1 MVERHD
7 NQRPALDL
15 SSGWLA
21 AMAIEMGSI
30 AADRVEATWSVGPQH
45 LQPFG
50 LVHGGVFC
58 GVVETLCSFGAQLNV
73 LPGHNIV
80 GVENHTSF
88 LRPVRSG
95 KLSAVA
101 TPVHQGRTT
110 QLWQAEVF
118 DAQQRLV
125 ATGRVRLMSV
135 PAEVSPE
142 TRPAGT
148 PKASA

>member
-1 MVERHD
+1 MAERRD
-7 NQRPALDL
+7 KQLPPLNLNT
-15 SSGWLA
+15 GWLA
-21 AMAIEMGSI
+21 AMAIEMDSVEP
-30 AADRVEATWSVGPQH
+30 DRVAAAWTVGPQH

-58 GVVETLCSFGAQLNV
+58 GVVETLCSFGAHLSV
-73 LPGHNIV
+73 GPGHTIV

-95 KLSAVA
+95 RLDAVA
-101 TPVHQGRTT
+101 RPVHQGRTT
-110 QLWQAEVF
+110 QLWEAHVF
-118 DAQQRLV
+118 DEQQRLV

-135 PAEVSPE
+135 PAEASPE

-148 PKASA
+148 PKVPA